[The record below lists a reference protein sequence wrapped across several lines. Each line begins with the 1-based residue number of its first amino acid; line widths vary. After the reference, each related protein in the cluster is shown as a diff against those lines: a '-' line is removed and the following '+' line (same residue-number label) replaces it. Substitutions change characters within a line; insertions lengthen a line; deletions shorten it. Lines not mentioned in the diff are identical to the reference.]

1 MFRLTETFYRSWT
14 PRAYAVLRIASGL
27 LVMERGTSKLFEI
40 PYQGPAVKLTALTGV
55 IGLAEAFAG
64 LALALGL
71 ASRPAAALLALGMG
85 VSYWRGH
92 ADTSP
97 WPLINGGELPV
108 LFFFVPLPRHR
119 RARPLEHG
127 RAAQPRRECKTAGQA
142 LSRHSNPATP
152 GLQPTKPKGS
162 KHQ

>member
-64 LALALGL
+64 LALALGF
-71 ASRPAAALLALGMG
+71 ASRPAAALLAIGMG

-92 ADTSP
+92 ADASP
-97 WPLINGGELPV
+97 WPLVNGGELPV
-108 LFFFVPLPRHR
+108 LFFFVFLYLCIGGPGPWSMDNR
-119 RARPLEHG
+119 RGPS
-127 RAAQPRRECKTAGQA
+127 P
-142 LSRHSNPATP
+142 
-152 GLQPTKPKGS
+152 KPQGKR
-162 KHQ
+162 